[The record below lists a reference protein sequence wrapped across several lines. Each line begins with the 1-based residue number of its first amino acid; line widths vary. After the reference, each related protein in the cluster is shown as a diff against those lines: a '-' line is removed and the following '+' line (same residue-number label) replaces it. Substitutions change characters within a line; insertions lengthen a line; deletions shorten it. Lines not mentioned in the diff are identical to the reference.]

1 MPKWTA
7 KLTVVNTTNQDLK
20 LVNKYIYRGNDVV
33 SFPDIIPAKNEGV
46 YEIFTP
52 SGKALGPEF
61 KISLVAQGTD
71 KQNSL
76 GSFEFH
82 VDIPYWSSKNTLSYH
97 CNRDLL
103 CKVTPSTIYDSD
115 HNYNGEARISANAV
129 NDAQNKEMLNKKINA

>member
-7 KLTVVNTTNQDLK
+7 RLTIINTTNQDLK
-20 LVNKYIYRGNDVV
+20 LASKYIYNGNSIV
-33 SFPDIIPAKNEGV
+33 SFPEIIPAKNEGV

-52 SGKALGPEF
+52 SGKPLGPEF

-82 VDIPYWSSKNTLSYH
+82 VDIPYWSSRNTLQYH
-97 CNRDLL
+97 CNRDLT
-103 CKVTPSTIYDSD
+103 CQVSPSTIYDSD
-115 HNYNGEARISANAV
+115 HNYNGEVKIGARV
-129 NDAQNKEMLNKKINA
+129 TNDAENKKILSEKVSS